1 VKNPRTL
8 TIPTL
13 PKGRKAWCDNS
24 YVIFEACF
32 TLLADCVEN
41 EHLLDGSIDWTANEQ
56 SRAAK
61 AEIEA
66 LYDWW
71 NKIKN
76 DDDWSPMTSSDIDKS
91 DEATEDK
98 FKWSRRVNVDEQYEE
113 ADKMLIRLIKVR
125 RFLYV

>member
-1 VKNPRTL
+1 MKNPRTL

-13 PKGRKAWCDNS
+13 PKGRKAWRDNGG
-24 YVIFEACF
+24 VMFNACF

-56 SRAAK
+56 SREAK

-71 NKIKN
+71 NKVKN
-76 DDDWSPMTSSDIDKS
+76 DDDWSPMTSADIDKS
-91 DEATEDK
+91 AGPSGKST
-98 FKWSRRVNVDEQYEE
+98 WSRRVNVDEQYEE
-113 ADKMLIRLIKVR
+113 ADKMLIRLIKIR